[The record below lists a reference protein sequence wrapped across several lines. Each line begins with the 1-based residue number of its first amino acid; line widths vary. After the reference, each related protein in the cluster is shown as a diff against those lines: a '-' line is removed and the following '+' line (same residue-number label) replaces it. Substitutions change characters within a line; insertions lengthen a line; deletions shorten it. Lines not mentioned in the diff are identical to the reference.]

1 MTDKGLISHIYKQFI
16 QLNIKTTTTTTNKL
30 KKPNFINGQKI
41 WIDIFPERKCRWPTH
56 THEKMLNIISH
67 QGNANQNHIWFVR
80 MSIIKKYINEKCW
93 WGCKEKGTSVHSWHK
108 CKLWT
113 VWRFRKRLKIE
124 LCYDPLIPLLGIY
137 LKKQKKL
144 IRKDTS
150 TPYIHTSILYNGQDR
165 EAI

>member
-1 MTDKGLISHIYKQFI
+1 MRYHLT
-16 QLNIKTTTTTTNKL
+16 
-30 KKPNFINGQKI
+30 P
-41 WIDIFPERKCRWPTH
+41 
-56 THEKMLNIISH
+56 
-67 QGNANQNHIWFVR
+67 VR
-80 MSIIKKYINEKCW
+80 IAIIKSIVQITNFDKDVEKR
-93 WGCKEKGTSVHSWHK
+93 EPLYSWHK

>member
-1 MTDKGLISHIYKQFI
+1 MNRHFPKDI
-16 QLNIKTTTTTTNKL
+16 QIVNTHMKKYSKSQIIKEMQ
-30 KKPNFINGQKI
+30 IKI
-41 WIDIFPERKCRWPTH
+41 PMRYHLTP
-56 THEKMLNIISH
+56 
-67 QGNANQNHIWFVR
+67 VR
-80 MSIIKKYINEKCW
+80 MAIIKKDYKYKCW